1 MFSKNCDTHT
11 VSYLFVAFNCRLRD
25 NDDFD
30 DRDEF
35 PIFNSNH
42 SSPEEDMAAN
52 LFVLKYCARD
62 YIQDSVF
69 IWVGMASKQHP
80 LLNLLK
86 RSSPPDYFR

>member
-11 VSYLFVAFNCRLRD
+11 VSYLFVAFDCRLRD

-42 SSPEEDMAAN
+42 ASLEEDMAAN
-52 LFVLKYCARD
+52 LFVLKYCARE
-62 YIQDSVF
+62 YSRLCFCFGSVWPLNGLRDSYDQ
-69 IWVGMASKQHP
+69 S
-80 LLNLLK
+80 
-86 RSSPPDYFR
+86 